1 MAGRGL
7 PWPLSCVG
15 VLGEGCCFE
24 LRQSSRGSRFNG
36 AVRRRCLDS
45 ALRLDGSRFH
55 VCSDVSAGSD
65 ARFKGCTRAEQKGQC
80 AIASACAQT
89 QNREWCATC
98 GAYERRFRFTQAEL
112 QRRMMQW
119 CWYLARSPLF
129 ELTTKRFIYR
139 IQVTLNFV
147 LRSPWSLAGPL
158 LELWHSELTALVR
171 YCLLGWHGT
180 IAVSLVH
187 QSDLATSE
195 SR

>member
-98 GAYERRFRFTQAEL
+98 GAYERRFRLHAGGATTPHDAVVLVPRAISPVRAHNKAVHLSNSGNIKF
-112 QRRMMQW
+112 
-119 CWYLARSPLF
+119 RSPFSL
-129 ELTTKRFIYR
+129 ESGW
-139 IQVTLNFV
+139 TL
-147 LRSPWSLAGPL
+147 A
-158 LELWHSELTALVR
+158 
-171 YCLLGWHGT
+171 
-180 IAVSLVH
+180 
-187 QSDLATSE
+187 
-195 SR
+195 